1 MMKCAE
7 AGRLVDRYVEGN
19 LAADRGAA
27 LERHTA
33 ACEACRRLIVEAR
46 GMRRMLA
53 SEALA
58 VRAPRGF
65 ADRVMDRL
73 TRETLWA
80 PTVAPR
86 AAAPR
91 AAADAAPLRGYRR
104 LGLCVMLGAAA
115 AIALLVV
122 PRAVLPVTAGSWA
135 SDGGSAFV
143 ERMLDG
149 ADGAV
154 RGALHAADGSAAR
167 IVEGG
172 SR

>member
-1 MMKCAE
+1 MKCAE
-7 AGRLVDRYVEGN
+7 VGRLVDRYVEGN

-53 SEALA
+53 SEAIA

-80 PTVAPR
+80 PTV
-86 AAAPR
+86 APR

-149 ADGAV
+149 ADSAV
-154 RGALHAADGSAAR
+154 RGALNAADGSAAR